1 MELALNHLVPESLD
15 YIHTAEGL
23 DDMHRDRAQGR
34 WLVLTGTGNEGLGFR
49 VEGWRVEG
57 GGWRVDGSQDIRRD
71 ADKKVLGRC
80 VARPEAVPL

>member
-49 VEGWRVEG
+49 V
-57 GGWRVDGSQDIRRD
+57 DGSQDIRRD